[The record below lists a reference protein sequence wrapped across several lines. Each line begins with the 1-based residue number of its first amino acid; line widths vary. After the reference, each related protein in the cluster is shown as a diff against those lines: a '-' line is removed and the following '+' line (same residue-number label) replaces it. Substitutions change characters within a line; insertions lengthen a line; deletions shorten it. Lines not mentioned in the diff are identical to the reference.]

1 VTTQPDDDRIGY
13 KRPPRKTRWKKG
25 QSGDPR
31 RRKSANRSRESA
43 VATVDRLLL
52 TSVPITLNGEAT
64 RVTTLEAIMYQLLH
78 KATSG
83 NASALR
89 GLLKYK
95 QFASQNME
103 KQVDFNFVESAYTA
117 AVAKMTGSQAR
128 E

>member
-1 VTTQPDDDRIGY
+1 MSTQPNDGRIGY
-13 KRPPRKTRWKKG
+13 KRPPRNTRWKKG

-31 RRKSANRSRESA
+31 KRKPADTSRESA

-52 TSVPITLNGEAT
+52 ASVAITLNGQAT

-78 KATSG
+78 KAMSG

-89 GLLKYK
+89 VLLKYK

-103 KQVDFNFVESAYTA
+103 KKFDLSFVESAYTA
-117 AVAKMTGSQAR
+117 AVAKMAGSAAK
-128 E
+128 